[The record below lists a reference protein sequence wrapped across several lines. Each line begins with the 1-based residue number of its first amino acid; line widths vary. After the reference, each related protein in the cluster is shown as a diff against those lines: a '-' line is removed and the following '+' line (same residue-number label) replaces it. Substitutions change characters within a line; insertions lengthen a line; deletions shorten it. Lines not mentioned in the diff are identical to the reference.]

1 VLEVS
6 LREAQAET
14 VSQIL
19 YFSDITHETEVDRL
33 KSEFLST
40 AAHELRTPMASIMG
54 YSEIILTQEF
64 DEAERRD
71 FLEII
76 HRNAQ
81 LMANVINELL
91 DLARIEAR
99 RGKDFKFETLSAA
112 PLLREIVVDFKVPE
126 GREIPLLS
134 LPETDF
140 WLRGDHDKLTQAVSN
155 TLSNAYKYSPGG
167 GAVEVG
173 IDLKAIPNGSPRLM
187 LTVRDHGIGMTPE
200 QLSHVCERFYRAD
213 ASGKIPGTGLGMS
226 IVKEIVE
233 LHGGDLEITSKV
245 GAGTT
250 ITICLPVGN
259 FGVRAQAPDVSPAS
273 QQEQY
278 A

>member
-1 VLEVS
+1 
-6 LREAQAET
+6 
-14 VSQIL
+14 
-19 YFSDITHETEVDRL
+19 
-33 KSEFLST
+33 
-40 AAHELRTPMASIMG
+40 MG

-64 DEAERRD
+64 DETERRD

-134 LPETDF
+134 LPETDC
-140 WLRGDHDKLTQAVSN
+140 WLRGDHDKLTQAVGN

-173 IDLKAIPNGSPRLM
+173 IDLKAVPNGSPRLM

-226 IVKEIVE
+226 IVKEIIE
-233 LHGGDLEITSKV
+233 LHGGELEITSKV

-250 ITICLPVGN
+250 ITIWLPAGD
-259 FGVRAQAPDVSPAS
+259 FGVRAHAPDVSPAL
-273 QQEQY
+273 QEEQH